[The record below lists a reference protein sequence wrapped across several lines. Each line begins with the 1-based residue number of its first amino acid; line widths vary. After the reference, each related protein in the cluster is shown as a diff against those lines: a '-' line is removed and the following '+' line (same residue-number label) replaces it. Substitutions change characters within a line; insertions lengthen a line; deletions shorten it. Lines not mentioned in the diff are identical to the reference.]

1 MAPPDVMRGQLDR
14 LQTVIGTPNIRFG
27 IIPFG
32 IPLSTTPQNSFQ
44 IYDDTAMVET
54 FVGET
59 THTHESAAA
68 YARVMDRL
76 WNDAVTGH
84 SARKLIFDAVEA
96 LPPA

>member
-1 MAPPDVMRGQLDR
+1 M
-14 LQTVIGTPNIRFG
+14 
-27 IIPFG
+27 
-32 IPLSTTPQNSFQ
+32 
-44 IYDDTAMVET
+44 YDDTAIVET

-76 WNDAVTGH
+76 WNDAATGH

-96 LPPA
+96 LPRPDRSGLNDPTPSPRSAGGRESG